1 MKPNHSYQNIFL
13 NNYANFVQ
21 LYGIMQTDDFREAF
35 ISLQNEDFSDIDF
48 AEMQGKE
55 ANELLN
61 LLNICQATSFQVAN
75 FPEVTSLISIDIF
88 RGANNVIQ
96 KLLPIENLLK
106 GISTG
111 QLTNAEAE
119 HQILSKGVNIQNQK
133 HKNRFL
139 DSL

>member
-21 LYGIMQTDDFREAF
+21 LYGIMQTDDFKEAF

-61 LLNICQATSFQVAN
+61 LLNICQTTSFQLAN
-75 FPEVTSLISIDIF
+75 FPEVTNLIPIDIF

-133 HKNRFL
+133 HKKRFL

>member
-21 LYGIMQTDDFREAF
+21 LYGIMQTDDFKEAF
-35 ISLQNEDFSDIDF
+35 VSLQNEDFSDIDF

-61 LLNICQATSFQVAN
+61 LLNICQATSFQLAN
-75 FPEVTSLISIDIF
+75 FPEVTNLIPIDIF

-133 HKNRFL
+133 HKKRFL

>member
-21 LYGIMQTDDFREAF
+21 LYGIMQTDDFKEAF

-61 LLNICQATSFQVAN
+61 LLNICQVTSLQLAN
-75 FPEVTSLISIDIF
+75 FPEITNLIPIDIF

-119 HQILSKGVNIQNQK
+119 HQILSNGVNIQNQK
-133 HKNRFL
+133 HKNRFS

>member
-21 LYGIMQTDDFREAF
+21 LYGIMQTDDFKEAF
-35 ISLQNEDFSDIDF
+35 VSLQNEDFSDIDF

-61 LLNICQATSFQVAN
+61 LLNICQATSFQLAN
-75 FPEVTSLISIDIF
+75 FPEVTNLIPIDIF

-119 HQILSKGVNIQNQK
+119 HQILSKGINIQNQK
-133 HKNRFL
+133 HKKRFL

>member
-21 LYGIMQTDDFREAF
+21 LYGIMQTDDFKEAF
-35 ISLQNEDFSDIDF
+35 VSLQNEDFSDIDF

-61 LLNICQATSFQVAN
+61 LLNICQATSFQLAN
-75 FPEVTSLISIDIF
+75 FPEVTNLIPVDIF

-119 HQILSKGVNIQNQK
+119 HQILSKGINIQNQK
-133 HKNRFL
+133 HKKRFL

>member
-1 MKPNHSYQNIFL
+1 
-13 NNYANFVQ
+13 
-21 LYGIMQTDDFREAF
+21 MQTDDFREAF

>member
-21 LYGIMQTDDFREAF
+21 LYGIMQTDDFKEAF

-61 LLNICQATSFQVAN
+61 LLNICQATSFQLAN
-75 FPEVTSLISIDIF
+75 FPEVTNLIPIDIF